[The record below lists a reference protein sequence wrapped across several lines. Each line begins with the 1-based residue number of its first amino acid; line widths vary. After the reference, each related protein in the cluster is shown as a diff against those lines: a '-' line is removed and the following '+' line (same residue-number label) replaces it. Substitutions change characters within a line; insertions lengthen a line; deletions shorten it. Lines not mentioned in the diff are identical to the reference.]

1 LRALLACLLG
11 LLITPRITSAQSGDP
26 TYDVNGVQYGREF
39 FAPLP
44 FEHIDTVS
52 GNLLLSYTDL
62 SLPGNAGFSLN
73 VVRTYNSNDGRWRF
87 GIAGVPL
94 RFAFTSGSDLSSVD
108 FITADGAI
116 HHAEGSGDPVLT
128 QDFWRFTKSTLR
140 LEFPNG
146 RVATYGNIINGVGGY
161 LVELR
166 DPFDNV
172 MTFNWEAGT
181 DHLQSIVQTVGS
193 HTRTVTFSGWG
204 GDICSG
210 VTYNGLQLIY
220 HWSTIG
226 SSFVMYQANLPTGAL
241 WYYTYATDPQ
251 GGLKL
256 SGVTTPN
263 GGGIHY
269 TWGVESFPS
278 TPSNRVVVETRTTS
292 GRAPAGTWTFN
303 WLANGAGLTIVAPSA
318 RISYA
323 SSVQDNRVV
332 SDTRTI
338 ATPSGT
344 VVDSETMSYTTVPN
358 PVQPMPVPHV
368 RTLVRDGV
376 TYTTTYSYSND
387 NYADYGQPNHITE
400 TGDLSRTTDITYRHD
415 FSRYIRGRPASRTV
429 TADGVTSTTNYT
441 YDGSTGF
448 LTSQTVLG
456 LTATFTPDSYGNVA
470 SVTKPGNN
478 TTTFSYEWGVVKNTT
493 TPAYTVSRTINSL
506 GTVATE
512 TRGGTTTTYTYDSA
526 GRVTSANTNT
536 PGRAPATT
544 TFTVNDG
551 VWTATTNARGSVSV
565 ASDLDGFGRVVHTT
579 DSTGLES
586 RATYDASGR
595 RIYQSY
601 PFGNGTAE
609 TGVTTAYDAL
619 GRVVSRDGP
628 NGAHISYDHLGTTL
642 RVNER
647 VTSTLTRATLQYWK
661 AYGNPSSALLTG
673 IKDAAGTVWTYGH
686 DGRGNLTSV
695 DPHTTVPW
703 GWGYDSHGRM
713 NHQSSPEAGVTTYEY
728 DGAGNVTYV
737 TDARGIQVHYVHD
750 GNGRVTS
757 VDAPGT
763 TDDVAMTYDALDEP
777 LTITSAAGTT
787 TFIYDTAGRVTTR
800 HDVLDGHTFDQQFA
814 YDANDRLLTAWYP
827 VSGRRVDYTYDTAG
841 RLTAVTTRIGSG
853 SPRTLESNISYTASG
868 AVASATFGNGLT
880 RSTTV
885 DAMGRPTH
893 LVNGPLDLTYAYDLV
908 GNVQGIT
915 DARPAFSSAYSYDLL
930 DRIVGV
936 TGYGATSFS
945 YDATGNR
952 LTSGTV
958 SYTYD
963 THSRLDHVSGGLT
976 GTFAYDAAGNQTVD
990 ASGIVYTYS
999 PFNMV
1004 TSATQGS
1011 DVTTYAYGGDG
1022 LRVRKVGADGVPH
1035 YFIHGPGGQLIA
1047 EYEGAGMDLAL
1058 VREYVYDGGGLLASI
1073 EPEVVTLPD
1082 ISVTITSPQQ
1092 GQTVAYGA
1100 NVTLTA
1106 SVSAPA
1112 GVTIAR
1118 VEYYLDGLLA
1128 GQSSTAPYT
1137 AIWHNVVVPS
1147 GTHTLLARA
1156 VTADGHAVTSGP
1168 VSISN

>member
-1 LRALLACLLG
+1 LDVCLIGLLG
-11 LLITPRITSAQSGDP
+11 LLLAPRTTAAQSGDP

-62 SLPGNAGFSLN
+62 ALPGNAGFSLA
-73 VVRTYNSNDGRWRF
+73 VTRTYNSQDGRWRF

-108 FITADGAI
+108 FVTGDGAL
-116 HHAEGSGDPVLT
+116 HHAAGSGDVVVT

-146 RVATYGNIINGVGGY
+146 RVATYGNVINGVGGY
-161 LVELR
+161 LLELR

-172 MTFNWEAGT
+172 LTFTWEAGT

-193 HTRTVTFSGWG
+193 HTRTVTFGGWG
-204 GDICSG
+204 DDICSS
-210 VTYNGLQLIY
+210 VDYNGLHVIY

-226 SSFVMYQANLPTGAL
+226 SAFVMYQANLPTGAL

-251 GGLKL
+251 GALKL
-256 SGVTTPN
+256 SSLTTPN
-263 GGGIHY
+263 GGSVHY
-269 TWGVESFPS
+269 TWGVETFPT
-278 TPSNRVVVETRTTS
+278 TPATRVVVETRTTG
-292 GRAPAGTWTFN
+292 GRAPAGTWTFD
-303 WLANGAGLTIVAPSA
+303 WLANGSGLTIVAPSA
-318 RISYA
+318 RVTYTST
-323 SSVQDNRVV
+323 VHDNRVV
-332 SDTRTI
+332 ADSRTI

-344 VVDSETMSYTTVPN
+344 VVDAETMSYTTAPN
-358 PVQPMPVPHV
+358 PVQPMPVPLT

-387 NYADYGQPNHITE
+387 NYADYGQPNHIVE

-415 FSRYIRGRPASRTV
+415 FSRYIRGRTASTTV
-429 TADGVTSTTNYT
+429 TVGGVASTKTST
-441 YDGSTGF
+441 YDSDTGF
-448 LTSQTVLG
+448 LTSQTALG
-456 LTATFTPDSYGNVA
+456 VTTTFTPDNDGNVA
-470 SVTKPGNN
+470 SVTNAGNE
-478 TTTFSYEWGVVKNTT
+478 TTSYSYEWGVVKNTT
-493 TPAYTVSRTINSL
+493 TPAYTVSRTINAL

-512 TRGGTTTTYTYDSA
+512 TRGGTTTTYTYDNA
-526 GRVTSANTNT
+526 GRVTSASTNT
-536 PGRAPATT
+536 PGRAATTT
-544 TFTVNDG
+544 TFTVDDG
-551 VWTATTNARGSVSV
+551 VWTATTNTHGTATVT
-565 ASDLDGFGRVVHTT
+565 SDLDGFGRVVHTEDALGVQT
-579 DSTGLES
+579 

-595 RIYQSY
+595 RTYQSDAFDAAT
-601 PFGNGTAE
+601 PEA
-609 TGVTTAYDAL
+609 GVTTTYDAL

-628 NGAHISYDHLGTTL
+628 NGAHMSYDHIGTTL

-661 AYGNPSSALLTG
+661 AYGDPSSAVLTG
-673 IKDAAGTVWTYGH
+673 LQDAAGTVWTYAY
-686 DGRGNLTSV
+686 DGRGHLTSV
-695 DPHTTVPW
+695 DPHTTIPW
-703 GWGYDSHGRM
+703 GWGYDAHGRLT
-713 NHQSSPEAGVTTYEY
+713 HQSSPEAGTTTYEY
-728 DGAGNVTYV
+728 DGAGNVAYV
-737 TDARGIQVHYVHD
+737 TDARGLQVHYVHD
-750 GNGRVTS
+750 GNGRITA

-763 TDDVAMTYDALDEP
+763 ADDVATTYNALDEP
-777 LTITSAAGTT
+777 LTITSTAGTT
-787 TFIYDTAGRVTTR
+787 TFTYDTAGRVTTR
-800 HDVLDGHTFDQQFA
+800 QDVIDGHTFDQQFA
-814 YDANDRLLTAWYP
+814 YDANDNLITCWYP
-827 VSGRRVDYTYDTAG
+827 VSGRRVDYTYDADG
-841 RLTAVTTRIGSG
+841 RVTSVTTQIGG
-853 SPRTLESNISYTASG
+853 GQARTLESNLTYSAG
-868 AVASATFGNGLT
+868 DAVEGATFGNGLT
-880 RSTTV
+880 RSATV
-885 DAMGRPTH
+885 DAVGRPVH

-908 GNVQGIT
+908 GNVQSIT
-915 DARPAFSSAYSYDLL
+915 DARPAYSSAYSYDLL

-958 SYTYD
+958 SYAYD

-976 GTFAYDAAGNQTVD
+976 GTFAYDAAGNQTID

-1004 TSATQGS
+1004 TSATLGS

-1022 LRVRKVGADGVPH
+1022 MRVRKVGADGVPH
-1035 YFIHGPGGQLIA
+1035 YFIHGPGGELLA

-1058 VREYVYDGGGLLASI
+1058 VREYVYDGSGLLASI
-1073 EPEVVTLPD
+1073 APEVVTLPD
-1082 ISVTITSPQQ
+1082 ISIAITSPQQ
-1092 GQTVAYGA
+1092 GQTVASGA

-1106 SVSAPA
+1106 SVTAPA

-1128 GQSSTAPYT
+1128 GQSTTAPYT

-1168 VSISN
+1168 ISISN